1 MFFVRLLRIKKRRIH
16 QEKRLGPWGVDLGRS
31 PGTALT
37 RITSRQGRARGH
49 GGTCAQHTR
58 PHHPC
63 HTDTTSLT
71 ALLYCHTQTGPGEVV
86 TGQRW
91 CSKTPVRVCFSRSV
105 CRLSRR
111 ASASLR
117 IVLSGC
123 DRELKHG
130 FTFPLFLFRCR
141 GSARYLH
148 HAIMQSCNHVIRRIS
163 LSLWPL
169 IGGEPRSPYLEVGQ
183 VVSLHAVRLC
193 R

>member
-1 MFFVRLLRIKKRRIH
+1 M
-16 QEKRLGPWGVDLGRS
+16 GRS

-37 RITSRQGRARGH
+37 PHANHVPSGPRARGH

-163 LSLWPL
+163 LSLAAHRRGATKP
-169 IGGEPRSPYLEVGQ
+169 IPGGRSSCVSPRRSF
-183 VVSLHAVRLC
+183 VSMKLMPMPPVPSYSRLPAGI
-193 R
+193 